1 MKEHKKRSRQGCPLI
16 EDLVMDEVVVV
27 VVVVV
32 GTRKRI
38 RLLKKGP
45 EMNINKSQQVMRGK
59 EESSAQS
66 CDQL

>member
-1 MKEHKKRSRQGCPLI
+1 
-16 EDLVMDEVVVV
+16 MDEVVVV

-66 CDQL
+66 CDQLW

>member
-27 VVVVV
+27 VV
-32 GTRKRI
+32 TRKRI
-38 RLLKKGP
+38 RLLKKSP

-59 EESSAQS
+59 EESAAQAVIN
-66 CDQL
+66 

>member
-38 RLLKKGP
+38 RLLKKSSN
-45 EMNINKSQQVMRGK
+45 EHQQVSTSDEGK
-59 EESSAQS
+59 GGKLSSS